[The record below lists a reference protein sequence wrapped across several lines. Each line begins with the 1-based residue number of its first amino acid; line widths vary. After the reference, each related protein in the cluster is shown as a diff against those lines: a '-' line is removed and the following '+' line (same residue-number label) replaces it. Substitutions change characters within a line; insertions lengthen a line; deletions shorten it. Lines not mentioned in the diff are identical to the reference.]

1 MKTTQQTTAS
11 YMALTSYMINN
22 LITPYHNYT
31 SIPQNNIWTH
41 FPWSIS
47 ASMKKI
53 AILELAQL
61 LYFILILS
69 WRRIISEFFAVQYEI
84 LETQLTVLSYVHPNM
99 AVANKGEGK
108 LALLLLIFH
117 LKKKRC
123 PCYVGHK
130 NLSFLINLIVFGIKI
145 FPLKYLQK
153 HSI

>member
-1 MKTTQQTTAS
+1 
-11 YMALTSYMINN
+11 MALTSFMINN

-84 LETQLTVLSYVHPNM
+84 LETQIFFKFLQRSQCCHMCIQIWQWPTREKEISTATLNISSKKEEVPLLCRAQKSFIFDSFDRVW
-99 AVANKGEGK
+99 NKDFSTE
-108 LALLLLIFH
+108 
-117 LKKKRC
+117 
-123 PCYVGHK
+123 V
-130 NLSFLINLIVFGIKI
+130 S
-145 FPLKYLQK
+145 
-153 HSI
+153 SET